1 MLDAH
6 CHISF
11 KKFNSDREEV
21 IARAASLGISMVDS
35 AVSVYTALRSLE
47 LSSIYDNIYT
57 SIGVHPYRAPSVPRD
72 IIEGIKKIASGGD
85 VVAIGEIGLD
95 YHLKHKSEKQESVFR
110 EFLSLALELSLP
122 AVIHC
127 RDAEKEAFE
136 ILLELDVEK
145 ALFHCYSGS
154 ISLAERILE
163 GGYSISLATNLS
175 YSKHHRKLAE
185 SLPLKSIILETDS
198 PYLSP
203 VKQIKRNEPAFIEES
218 VKVIEEIK
226 GEDNKKIKKI
236 TKRNTGRF
244 YAI

>member
-1 MLDAH
+1 M
-6 CHISF
+6 
-11 KKFNSDREEV
+11 
-21 IARAASLGISMVDS
+21 
-35 AVSVYTALRSLE
+35 
-47 LSSIYDNIYT
+47 
-57 SIGVHPYRAPSVPRD
+57 PRD

-85 VVAIGEIGLD
+85 IVAVGEIGLD

-163 GGYSISLATNLS
+163 GGYSISLATNLC

-226 GEDNKKIKKI
+226 GEDNKKIKKS

>member
-11 KKFNSDREEV
+11 KKFNRDREEV
-21 IARAASLGISMVDS
+21 IARAAGLGISMVDS

-47 LSSIYDNIYT
+47 LSSIYDNIHT
-57 SIGVHPYRAPSVPRD
+57 SIGVHPYRAPSMPRD
-72 IIEGIKKIASGGD
+72 IIEEIKKIASGGD
-85 VVAIGEIGLD
+85 IVAVGEIGLD
-95 YHLKHKSEKQESVFR
+95 YHLKHKGEKQESVFR
-110 EFLSLALELSLP
+110 EFLSLAVELSLP

-127 RDAEKEAFE
+127 REAEKEAFE
-136 ILLELDVEK
+136 ILLELEVEK

-163 GGYSISLATNLS
+163 EGYSISLATNLC
-175 YSKHHRKLAE
+175 YSGHQRKLAE
-185 SLPLKSIILETDS
+185 SLPIKSIILETDS

-226 GEDNKKIKKI
+226 GEDNRKIKEI
-236 TKRNTGRF
+236 TERNTGKF